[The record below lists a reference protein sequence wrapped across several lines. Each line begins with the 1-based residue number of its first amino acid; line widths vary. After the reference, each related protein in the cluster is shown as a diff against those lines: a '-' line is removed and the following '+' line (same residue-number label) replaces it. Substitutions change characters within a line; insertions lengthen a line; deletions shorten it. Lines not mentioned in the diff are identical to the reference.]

1 MLDMDD
7 ITDFNRIL
15 LLLKL
20 EATFNGY
27 KQSGGAV
34 VEKEKKV
41 LCLIASRI
49 PVAKGDHYY
58 TLILKTKNPKNLAD
72 VAYDERC
79 VGCVLQFFRLRSCTE
94 SHH

>member
-1 MLDMDD
+1 MDD

-20 EATFNGY
+20 EATFSGY
-27 KQSGGAV
+27 KHSGGAV
-34 VEKEKKV
+34 VEKEKKGT
-41 LCLIASRI
+41 LFNSLKDSCS
-49 PVAKGDHYY
+49 KGRLLLFPYF
-58 TLILKTKNPKNLAD
+58 KNKQKKPQNLAD

-79 VGCVLQFFRLRSCTE
+79 VGCVLQFFRFRSCAE

>member
-1 MLDMDD
+1 MDD

-15 LLLKL
+15 LPKL
-20 EATFNGY
+20 EATFSGY
-27 KQSGGAV
+27 KHSGGAV

-49 PVAKGDHYY
+49 PVAKGDHYCF
-58 TLILKTKNPKNLAD
+58 LILKTNKQKNPNLAD
-72 VAYDERC
+72 VAYDKRC
-79 VGCVLQFFRLRSCTE
+79 VGCVLQFFRFRSCAE